1 MTRTAVITGAGS
13 GIGAATALRLA
24 ENGYHVALL
33 DRDEGPAGEI
43 AARITGAGGQA
54 TVRVVD
60 VSDPDQVG
68 AAFSALPFT
77 TLDALV
83 NNAGIREI
91 RGFDEL
97 TTQEWY
103 RVIDVNL
110 HGTFHCVK
118 AAAGMLRAAQGS
130 VVNVSSVAGL
140 MGVPGRVA
148 YTASK
153 HAVIGL
159 TKALAAEFGP
169 DNVRVNAV
177 CPGVIETPL
186 TESYF
191 GDENIVRGLRSVHTL
206 GRWGTPDEIASVIE
220 FLCGSQAAFCTG
232 SVFTADGGFTSSKT
246 F

>member
-1 MTRTAVITGAGS
+1 MTRSAVITGAGS
-13 GIGAATALRLA
+13 GIGRATALRLA
-24 ENGYHVALL
+24 ENGYHVAVL
-33 DRDEGPAGEI
+33 DRDQQQAEDTSAQIKEN
-43 AARITGAGGQA
+43 GGQS
-54 TVRVVD
+54 TVGVLD
-60 VSDPDQVG
+60 VSDPDQVE
-68 AAFSALPFT
+68 AAFAALPFT

-191 GDENIVRGLRSVHTL
+191 GDEQIVRGLRSVHTL
-206 GRWGTPDEIASVIE
+206 GRWGTPEEIASVIG
-220 FLCGSQAAFCTG
+220 FLCGPESSFCTG
-232 SVFTADGGFTSSKT
+232 AVFTADGGFTSSKT